1 MQDRTIRASV
11 FEMLYFSGK
20 KGWIIIFCLAWI
32 GKNPELVRWTGASVI
47 SIILHFSPLGCICKT
62 KNHNFAGLTG
72 LPSQQKCLQLSLP
85 LSQFQHCK
93 IIGIIGRPRKQLV
106 LSLLHSWELYALT
119 CLRAT
124 YPQRP
129 HTSAAAIQKAQK
141 TYASGS
147 TKQPLH
153 FTGSP
158 FS

>member
-1 MQDRTIRASV
+1 MDR
-11 FEMLYFSGK
+11 
-20 KGWIIIFCLAWI
+20 
-32 GKNPELVRWTGASVI
+32 ASVI

-72 LPSQQKCLQLSLP
+72 LPSQPKCLQLSLP

-124 YPQRP
+124 HPQRP

-158 FS
+158 FSKSCRGLHFLCMPEFWNNWHVKITFRQVH

>member
-1 MQDRTIRASV
+1 MDR
-11 FEMLYFSGK
+11 
-20 KGWIIIFCLAWI
+20 
-32 GKNPELVRWTGASVI
+32 ASVI

-93 IIGIIGRPRKQLV
+93 IIGIIGRPPKQLV

-124 YPQRP
+124 HPQRP

-141 TYASGS
+141 TYGLKQNPWS
-147 TKQPLH
+147 TEHVCINVMCGKSTVDYCNNAMDLPCSLLVSTPL
-153 FTGSP
+153 F
-158 FS
+158 